1 MAVLSSHFLN
11 GTDGTHAGNVKVSL
25 LRITADGAREPVFE
39 SQSTEDGRFAEEVE
53 TSADASYEMV
63 IDSGAYFRSRLAQQ
77 HGVQI
82 CDEIVI
88 RFRMPD
94 PGQRYHI
101 PIIMSP
107 NSYSCW
113 WSS

>member
-1 MAVLSSHFLN
+1 MARLSSHFLN
-11 GTDGTHAGNVKVSL
+11 GTDGTHAGDVRVSL
-25 LRITADGAREPVFE
+25 WRIGKDHRRELVFE
-39 SQSTEDGRFAEEVE
+39 SQSEADGRFAEEVA
-53 TSADASYEMV
+53 ADADAQYEMV
-63 IDSGAYFRSRLAQQ
+63 VDSGAYFRKRAQQ
-77 HGVQI
+77 QDGRQI

-88 RFRMPD
+88 RFCMPD
-94 PGQRYHI
+94 PARRYHI

>member
-1 MAVLSSHFLN
+1 MALLSSHFLN
-11 GTDGTHAGNVKVSL
+11 GIDGTHAGDVKVSL
-25 LRITADGAREPVFE
+25 WRVGEDQGRALVFE
-39 SQSTEDGRFAEEVE
+39 SKSEADGRFAEEVAVD
-53 TSADASYEMV
+53 TDAHYEMV
-63 IDSGAYFRSRLAQQ
+63 VDSGSYFKGRAQQ
-77 HGVQI
+77 QDSLQI
-82 CDEIVI
+82 CEEIVI

-94 PGQRYHI
+94 PDRRYHI

>member
-1 MAVLSSHFLN
+1 MARLSSHFLN
-11 GTDGTHAGNVKVSL
+11 GIDGTHAGEVRVSL
-25 LRITADGAREPVFE
+25 WQIGKDHSRELVFE
-39 SQSTEDGRFAEEVE
+39 SQSEADGRFAEEVA
-53 TSADASYEMV
+53 ADADAQYEMV
-63 IDSGAYFRSRLAQQ
+63 VDSGAYFRKHAQKQ
-77 HGVQI
+77 DGQQI

-88 RFRMPD
+88 RFQMPD
-94 PGQRYHI
+94 PARRYHI

>member
-1 MAVLSSHFLN
+1 MALLSSHFLN
-11 GTDGTHAGNVKVSL
+11 GTDGSHAGDVTVALWQIGEGKERHL
-25 LRITADGAREPVFE
+25 VFK
-39 SQSTEDGRFAEEVE
+39 SQSEADGRFAEEVAVD
-53 TSADASYEMV
+53 TDSHYEMV
-63 IDSGAYFRSRLAQQ
+63 VDSGAYFRGRAPRKVSL
-77 HGVQI
+77 QI
-82 CDEIVI
+82 CEEIVI

-94 PGQRYHI
+94 PERRYHI

>member
-1 MAVLSSHFLN
+1 MALLSSHFLN
-11 GTDGTHAGNVKVSL
+11 GTAGTHAGNVPVSL
-25 LRITADGAREPVFE
+25 WRIGEGMGRHLVFK
-39 SQSTEDGRFAEEVE
+39 SQSEPAGRFAEEVAVD
-53 TSADASYEMV
+53 SDAHYEMV
-63 IDSGAYFRSRLAQQ
+63 VASGAYFRGRAPRQDSL
-77 HGVQI
+77 QI
-82 CDEIVI
+82 CEEIVI

-94 PGQRYHI
+94 PDRRYQI

>member
-1 MAVLSSHFLN
+1 MALLSSHFLN
-11 GTDGTHAGNVKVSL
+11 GTDGTHAGNVTVSL
-25 LRITADGAREPVFE
+25 WRIGEGTERHLVFE
-39 SQSTEDGRFAEEVE
+39 SRSEADGRFAEEVAVD
-53 TSADASYEMV
+53 TDAHYEMV
-63 IDSGAYFRSRLAQQ
+63 VDSGAYFRGGAPRQDSL
-77 HGVQI
+77 QI
-82 CDEIVI
+82 CEEIVI

-94 PGQRYHI
+94 PEWSYHI